1 MNKVY
6 FDKEFYGCW
15 IVKELDDFYTFK
27 YINRKTNE
35 EFYEILSWKKS
46 INNEDYGLDDNYRLY
61 SVDLLNDEYLFY
73 IKYVNDKFLV
83 NSIDRD
89 KLETLFKEKD
99 ISFVGSELVEDVSN

>member
-6 FDKEFYGCW
+6 FDKIFYGCW
-15 IVKELDDFYTFK
+15 VVKELDDFYTFK

-46 INNEDYGLDDNYRLY
+46 INNEDYGLDDNSRLY
-61 SVDLLNDEYLFY
+61 SLELLGDELLFFG
-73 IKYVNDKFLV
+73 KYTDGRFFIY
-83 NSIDRD
+83 SIDKD

-99 ISFVGSELVEDVSN
+99 IEFVGNELVEDVSN